1 MSSTAYQLHGA
12 VAVITLDN
20 PPVNGLGYDLRRH
33 IVAGVSDAQ
42 SDDRVQAVILIGSDR
57 AFSGGAD
64 IREFGSPKSTAEP
77 RLDTVIRA
85 IEASVKPV
93 IAAIGGVCMGGGLE
107 LALGCHFR
115 VAVGGAQIALPE
127 VKLGLLPGAGGTQRL
142 PRLIGVEAA
151 LEMIVSG
158 TPSPSEKLKGTALF
172 DAFIE
177 GGLLEGALAYAARV
191 IAEKPALKRVR
202 DINIALPDQQ
212 AFFRQARDRIAAT
225 AQNFPAP
232 LKCVEAVAAA
242 VEQAFEEGLKT
253 ERKLFLEL
261 MAGPESRALRHAFFA
276 ERACAKIAGLPEET
290 ATRKIGR
297 VAVIGAGAMGGG
309 IAMNFLDAGIP
320 VTLLEMRQEA
330 LDHGVNS
337 IRKNYQNALSKGKLA
352 QEKMDACMALLAATL
367 DYQALKDADLAIEA
381 VAEDIAVKES
391 VFRKLD
397 EVIKPGAILAT
408 STSAPDLDRLAGCTK
423 RPQDVI
429 GMRFLAPA
437 NVTKLLEVVR
447 GAATAGEVLATV
459 MQLAKKLRKT
469 AVLSGLCKG
478 FIGQRMF
485 DQYLR
490 AANTLV
496 EDGAS
501 PKRVNLALENWG
513 MAKGPFHLVDYGQ
526 RAREAETPGRA
537 ISDAEIVERCIY
549 ALVNEAARLLDEGI
563 AQRASDIDMV
573 FLIGYGFPR
582 HRGGPLL
589 YADETGLAKV
599 LQAIAGFAVEPAP
612 LLVRLAAEGRTFN

>member
-77 RLDTVIRA
+77 RLDTVIRT

-290 ATRKIGR
+290 ATRKIWR

-437 NVTKLLEVVR
+437 NATKVLEVVR

-501 PKRVNLALENWG
+501 PQQVNLALENWG
-513 MAKGPFHLVDYGQ
+513 MAKGPFHLVDHGQ

>member
-33 IVAGVSDAQ
+33 IVAGVTEAQ
-42 SDDRVQAVILIGSDR
+42 SDDCVLAIVLIGSDR

-77 RLDTVIRA
+77 RLDTVIRT
-85 IEASVKPV
+85 IEGSVKPV

-115 VAVGGAQIALPE
+115 VAVARAQIALPE
-127 VKLGLLPGAGGTQRL
+127 VKLGLLPGGGGTQRL
-142 PRLIGVEAA
+142 PRLIGVETA

-158 TPSPSEKLKGTALF
+158 TPQPSEKLKDTALF
-172 DAFIE
+172 DEFIE
-177 GGLLEGALAYAARV
+177 GPLLSGALAYAARG

-202 DINIALPDQQ
+202 DIDIVMPDHL
-212 AFFRQARDRIAAT
+212 AFFQQARDRVAAT

-232 LKCVEAVAAA
+232 GKCVEAVAAS
-242 VEQAFEEGLKT
+242 VEQAFEDGLKT

-290 ATRKIGR
+290 ATRKIER
-297 VAVIGAGAMGGG
+297 VAVIGAGALGSG
-309 IAMNFLDAGIP
+309 ISINFLDAGIP

-330 LDHGVNS
+330 LDSGVSS
-337 IRKNYQNALSKGKLA
+337 IRKNYENAVIRGKLT
-352 QEKMDACMALLAATL
+352 QGKMDACTALLAATL
-367 DYQALKDADLAIEA
+367 NYDELKDADLVIEA
-381 VAEDIAVKES
+381 VAEDFTVKES
-391 VFRKLD
+391 VFRKMD
-397 EVIKPGAILAT
+397 EVLKPGAIFVT
-408 STSAPDLDRLAGCTK
+408 STSAPDLDRLAGFTK

-469 AVLSGLCKG
+469 AVLSGVCKG

-485 DQYLR
+485 DQYLC

-496 EDGAS
+496 EAGAS
-501 PKRVNLALENWG
+501 PQQVNLALENWG
-513 MAKGPFHLVDYGQ
+513 MARGPFHIIDDS
-526 RAREAETPGRA
+526 RKEADIPVRG

-563 AQRASDIDMV
+563 AQRASDIDRV

-599 LQAIAGFAVEPAP
+599 LQAITGFAVEPAP
-612 LLVRLAAEGRTFN
+612 LLARLAAEGRTFN